1 MNIPAFLYFFNLL
14 WASPSV
20 VLSRGVDR
28 HNVAQF
34 KVNSLPG
41 ISSLPSSWAGRLPV
55 PGAKK
60 GNEIFFWLFESEKP
74 AYDDN
79 LIIWF
84 NGGPG
89 CSSLIGLATGNGPF
103 SFDGNSTNLV
113 RNPHSWTQ
121 LGNVLYVDQPV
132 GTGLSTASDP
142 YPVRDNGQVTTD
154 FASWLVGFLDHFPHL
169 KSKQIHLMGESYA
182 GIYIPYIASQLVK
195 NSSVPLNIA
204 SMSLGDGSWGNGA
217 AMSSVAT
224 GRYIRSKS
232 ALLDIPEDILSVF
245 AEADETCGF
254 NGVLAESA
262 VYPPKGKFV
271 IPGNP
276 EFFNLKRRRRDLTN
290 ALNAACDIG
299 PTTPEEV
306 RTSIFNSTCYGPCAT
321 FSTAMDYM
329 TTKSANSS
337 THGCYDVYDIS
348 HDCSSISALPLL
360 AGYFSRADVQAAL
373 HAPSSGPYSACN
385 STILGT
391 LLAAES
397 PVPPAYFILPNLVTE
412 HNISLHLFSGE
423 WDMLINHLG
432 SELSLQ
438 NMTWRG
444 AQGFS
449 KPPNQLFY
457 ADNAAPSVTK
467 NSKPAPATTLAAATA
482 TLKAAGTWA
491 EERGVSYHL
500 FREAG
505 HSTFVNKPR
514 EMFSYVRDVVVAPR
528 AG

>member
-1 MNIPAFLYFFNLL
+1 MNIPALLYFFNLL
-14 WASPSV
+14 WTAPSV
-20 VLSRGVDR
+20 VLSRGAGAKA
-28 HNVAQF
+28 AQF
-34 KVNSLPG
+34 KVHSLPG
-41 ISSLPSSWAGRLPV
+41 IASLPSSWAGRIPV
-55 PGAKK
+55 PGAKA
-60 GNEIFFWLFESEKP
+60 GNEIFFWLFETEQP
-74 AYDDN
+74 AYEDN

-132 GTGLSTASDP
+132 GTGLSTASSP
-142 YPVRDNGQVTTD
+142 YPVRDNGQVTEN
-154 FASWLVGFLDHFPHL
+154 FAAWLHGFFEYFPHL
-169 KSKQIHLMGESYA
+169 KSQQIHLMGESYA
-182 GIYIPYIASQLVK
+182 GIYIPYIASQLV
-195 NSSVPLNIA
+195 NSSASLNIA
-204 SMSLGDGSWGNGA
+204 SMSLGDGSWGNAA
-217 AMSSVAT
+217 AMSSVAI

-232 ALLDIPEDILSVF
+232 TLLDVPDEILSVF
-245 AEADETCGF
+245 EEADESCGF

-262 VYPPKGKFV
+262 IYPPQGTFA

-290 ALNAACDIG
+290 ALTAACDIG

-329 TTKSANSS
+329 TAKSANSS

-348 HDCSSISALPLL
+348 HDCSSISPLPLL
-360 AGYFSRADVQAAL
+360 AEYFSRTDVQAAL
-373 HAPSSGPYSACN
+373 HVPHNGPYSACN

-391 LLAAES
+391 LLAAPS
-397 PVPPAYFILPNLVTE
+397 PVPPEYFIMPDLVTN
-412 HNISLHLFSGE
+412 HNISLHMFSGE

-432 SELSLQ
+432 AELSLQ

-444 AQGFS
+444 AQGFA

-457 ADNAAPSVTK
+457 ADDAAPSTPE
-467 NSKPAPATTLAAATA
+467 NAIHAPATTMVAATSTA
-482 TLKAAGTWA
+482 KAAGTWA

-505 HSTFVNKPR
+505 HSVFVNKPR
-514 EMFSYVRDVVVAPR
+514 EMYSYVRDVVVAPR